1 MKRAVRSLIRLV
13 ACGFAIFG
21 GMEIVLEYVRH
32 RARGTTVSVSSC
44 VIGALLIVVG
54 VIVFAFSTKLAETLA
69 DNFDFDE

>member
-1 MKRAVRSLIRLV
+1 
-13 ACGFAIFG
+13 
-21 GMEIVLEYVRH
+21 
-32 RARGTTVSVSSC
+32 VSVSSC